1 LVEPSRNNLRKI
13 ATEAFMH
20 RNARKGGV
28 IAVFVVG
35 LLIAVSALI
44 LSAIFVASNVR
55 LQHRDTA
62 EGSRVRVE
70 TPFGDVNID
79 ARDTLKPESAGMP
92 VYPGAFRE
100 HGDDGGVVLD
110 FDSKDGRQKQF
121 SVVAAQYS
129 TTDSPDEVRE
139 FYRSHLPNWVVTD
152 RLGHGVKFELSNGGY
167 RRIVAI
173 EERRGRTHI
182 GIVAIGEPAVN

>member
-1 LVEPSRNNLRKI
+1 
-13 ATEAFMH
+13 MH
-20 RNARKGGV
+20 RNARKGGI

-44 LSAIFVASNVR
+44 LSAVFVASNVR
-55 LQHRDTA
+55 LQHRDTI

-70 TPFGDVNID
+70 TPFGDVNVD

-92 VYPGAFRE
+92 VYPGAYRE

-129 TTDSPDEVRE
+129 TTDSADEVRD
-139 FYRSHLPNWVVTD
+139 FYRSHLPE
-152 RLGHGVKFELSNGGY
+152 LGRHRSTGP
-167 RRIVAI
+167 RREI
-173 EERRGRTHI
+173 
-182 GIVAIGEPAVN
+182 

>member
-1 LVEPSRNNLRKI
+1 MQSSS
-13 ATEAFMH
+13 
-20 RNARKGGV
+20 RKGGI
-28 IAVFVVG
+28 IAVFVAGVF
-35 LLIAVSALI
+35 IAVSALVVG
-44 LSAIFVASNVR
+44 AIVIASNVR

-79 ARDTLKPESAGMP
+79 ARDNLKPESAGIP
-92 VYPGAFRE
+92 VYPGAYRE

-110 FDSKDGRQKQF
+110 FDSKEGRQKQF

-129 TTDSPDEVRE
+129 TNDTANDVRE
-139 FYRSHLPNWVVTD
+139 FYRSHLPNWTLTQ
-152 RLGHGVKFELSNGGY
+152 RNGHGTKIELSEGGY

>member
-1 LVEPSRNNLRKI
+1 MYKASI
-13 ATEAFMH
+13 HTAG
-20 RNARKGGV
+20 RKGGI

-35 LLIAVSALI
+35 LGIAVSALI
-44 LSAIFVASNVR
+44 LGAIIIASNVR

-62 EGSRVRVE
+62 EGSRVQVQ

-79 ARDTLKPESAGMP
+79 ARDTLKPESAGIP

-110 FDSKDGRQKQF
+110 FDSKEGRQKQF

-129 TTDSPDEVRE
+129 TTDSPDEVRD
-139 FYRSHLPNWVVTD
+139 FYRTHLPNWVFTQKF
-152 RLGHGVKFELSNGGY
+152 GHRVKLELAEGGY

-182 GIVAIGEPAVN
+182 GIVAIGEPGVN